1 MNKPKEPRQPE
12 AADQNSNISEKEQ
25 RRTVQNTLTDLEV
38 SYMLAEVAAGAAAE
52 VKAED
57 IVAIDVH
64 ERLALTDVF
73 VLASASS
80 ERQVDAIVN
89 EVDRAMH
96 GKGLSAKAKEGKEN
110 AHWVLLD
117 YGPIVVHVFHKED
130 REFYD
135 IERLWKDCPK
145 LDLDLEDNYSHVE
158 KLEELAKASQAE

>member
-1 MNKPKEPRQPE
+1 MHN
-12 AADQNSNISEKEQ
+12 ALS
-25 RRTVQNTLTDLEV
+25 DLEV
-38 SYMLAEVAAGAAAE
+38 SFMLAEIAAAASAE

-96 GKGLSAKAKEGKEN
+96 EKGLAAKAKEGKEN
-110 AHWVLLD
+110 GRWVLLD

-145 LDLDLEDNYSHVE
+145 LELDLEDNYSQ
-158 KLEELAKASQAE
+158 LERQEALAKANEAE